1 MYAHEHATGA
11 HTECKKK
18 IRSWKI
24 YILPS
29 HHSRHDY
36 VEYVPMSDGMQ
47 TLTTEQHSPLG
58 KTTMCWRNATM
69 SQLTKWKC
77 KEQLSYSHKYKNIH
91 TRDLHSCRSTAGPTW
106 ACVCV
111 GRGRIKLFA
120 GLPQNRNDLNIKC
133 IKYVNCYLSV
143 AQKQKEQL
151 ILTLK
156 RLTWQARQ
164 SFYFFYFQS
173 FYFLECLKGSAM

>member
-1 MYAHEHATGA
+1 MSVRRAILNTPINISRQTTTSTGWCTLMNMLQV
-11 HTECKKK
+11 HTQNK

-69 SQLTKWKC
+69 SQPTKWKC

-91 TRDLHSCRSTAGPTW
+91 TRDLHSCRSTAGPNATGCG
-106 ACVCV
+106 AGQLLMGVCVC
-111 GRGRIKLFA
+111 GTRENKI
-120 GLPQNRNDLNIKC
+120 I
-133 IKYVNCYLSV
+133 
-143 AQKQKEQL
+143 
-151 ILTLK
+151 
-156 RLTWQARQ
+156 RQ
-164 SFYFFYFQS
+164 TPA
-173 FYFLECLKGSAM
+173 K

>member
-1 MYAHEHATGA
+1 MSVRRAILNTPINISRQNTTSTGWCTLINMLQV
-11 HTECKKK
+11 HTQNK

-77 KEQLSYSHKYKNIH
+77 KEQLSYSHKYKNILE
-91 TRDLHSCRSTAGPTW
+91 TCTPAGVPRDPTQQGAVRDNSWWASAGAGRDL
-106 ACVCV
+106 CVC
-111 GRGRIKLFA
+111 GTRENKIIRRTPSK
-120 GLPQNRNDLNIKC
+120 
-133 IKYVNCYLSV
+133 
-143 AQKQKEQL
+143 
-151 ILTLK
+151 
-156 RLTWQARQ
+156 
-164 SFYFFYFQS
+164 
-173 FYFLECLKGSAM
+173 